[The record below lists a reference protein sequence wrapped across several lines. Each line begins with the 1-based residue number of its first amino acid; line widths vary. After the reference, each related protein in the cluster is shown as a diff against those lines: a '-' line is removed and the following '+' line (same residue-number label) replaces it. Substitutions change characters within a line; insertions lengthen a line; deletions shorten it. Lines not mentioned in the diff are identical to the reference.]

1 MGILKEPAAF
11 QRNSGRD
18 LNPQPPV
25 YAILTNLEKFYFLR
39 YDGYKFCRMS
49 QIIVNSET
57 QDGFLVGM
65 ARGTQYLDL
74 LN

>member
-11 QRNSGRD
+11 QKNSGRD

-25 YAILTNLEKFYFLR
+25 YAVLTDLEKFYFLR
-39 YDGYKFCRMS
+39 YDGRKFYRMS
-49 QIIVNSET
+49 QIIVSSET
-57 QDGFLVGM
+57 QGGFLVGM
-65 ARGTQYLDL
+65 ARGAQCLDL